1 MAHDWN
7 TVRFDLDDAKNYA
20 DIYGSPWYSDAE
32 YDKFSPG
39 EYERRHD
46 AARALMARDGLDA
59 LILTGGPNIY
69 SLGSAV
75 TWGCGLIDQRGMCQY
90 LVLPRAGEPTLVYPH
105 PGCHLE
111 AVRRQVAISD
121 VRAGDNGHFG
131 RVIADRLKEL
141 DPAPRRVGI
150 SAADTN
156 GPEYMGVA
164 AYQELQSCLPDAE
177 LVFCPGLWHELS
189 YRKGTEELSAMR
201 RGGELS
207 IASLEAVANA
217 AQAGRREYE
226 LAAAGTEA
234 VLAGGGQVHLMMI
247 GATAMSD
254 PRLMY
259 PNPNPS
265 HRTLSEGDII
275 LTEIAAAY
283 LGYSAK
289 IGHPITIGEPTPDVK
304 KMYTVSVEV
313 LQEIEGVL
321 GPGVDLVK
329 VQEASGGYRRAGM
342 QSRPMTLH
350 GIDLITAGPK
360 VSVGGVSS
368 AGFDDQLVPGMVVN
382 IESTPIS
389 RDGVYGQFLSRTYA
403 IEENG
408 IECLTPYPID
418 DLMTVGH

>member
-20 DIYGSPWYSDAE
+20 DIYNSPWYSDAE

-46 AARALMARDGLDA
+46 AARALMARDGLEA
-59 LILTGGPNIY
+59 LILTGGQNIY

-90 LVLPRAGEPTLVYPH
+90 LVLPRKGEPTLVYPH

-111 AVRRQVAISD
+111 AVRRQVVISD

-131 RVIADRLKEL
+131 RVMANRLKEL

-150 SAADTN
+150 TAADTI
-156 GPEYMGVA
+156 GPEYMGAA
-164 AYQELQSCLPDAE
+164 AYQELQSCLPDTE
-177 LVFCPGLWHELS
+177 LVFCPRLWHELS
-189 YRKGTEELSAMR
+189 YRKGPEEIAAMR

-207 IASLEAVANA
+207 IASLEAVAKA
-217 AQAGRREYE
+217 ARAGRREYE

-265 HRTLSEGDII
+265 HRTLAEGDII

-289 IGHPITIGEPTPDVK
+289 IGHPITMAEPTPEMK
-304 KMYTVSVEV
+304 KMYAVSVEV
-313 LQEIEGVL
+313 LQEIEAVL
-321 GPGVDLVK
+321 GPGVDLVE
-329 VQEASGGYRRAGM
+329 VQEASAGYRRAGI

-360 VSVGGVSS
+360 VSIGGVSS
-368 AGFDDQLVPGMVVN
+368 AGFDDHLVPGMVVN

-418 DLMTVGH
+418 DLITVG